1 MGRGQGGLPL
11 QDNHRSERISVW
23 TRERKRRTNHAD
35 SSQNQPRRIWQDSL
49 SVWPARQTSEEEHRD
64 KKEDTAATGKRHDFL
79 TDKIPPLAL
88 DFWHKD
94 GYDGSPVN
102 LTTPENFDYLYQS
115 ASNYAGLM
123 GIKLPFRYRKGGSP
137 RLKIT
142 ELYKAMD
149 ESVPECVN
157 LEEKEG
163 RLHFCLFRHHDWPE
177 PELFWIPIDFTERLP
192 VPLRNIVREFI
203 RQFVRHHGVCN
214 VTEAFCYDFAIEELE
229 DWKTGIPMP
238 PRKKSGRT
246 GGWRIPTSQ
255 ENGRKRSNG
264 CRENRSATL
273 WKRLYGITGPKRGRS
288 KNCWN

>member
-1 MGRGQGGLPL
+1 MQTAI
-11 QDNHRSERISVW
+11 RISQGKSGGTHYPLGRPV
-23 TRERKRRTNHAD
+23 RHPKRNSGT
-35 SSQNQPRRIWQDSL
+35 
-49 SVWPARQTSEEEHRD
+49 

-79 TDKIPPLAL
+79 TDKIPPLSP

-102 LTTPENFDYLYQS
+102 LTTPENFNYLYQS
-115 ASNYAGLM
+115 ALNYAGLM

-149 ESVPECVN
+149 ESVPECIN

-177 PELFWIPIDFTERLP
+177 PALFWIPIDFTERLP
-192 VPLRNIVREFI
+192 VPLRNIVWEFI

-214 VTEAFCYDFAIEELE
+214 VT
-229 DWKTGIPMP
+229 
-238 PRKKSGRT
+238 
-246 GGWRIPTSQ
+246 
-255 ENGRKRSNG
+255 
-264 CRENRSATL
+264 
-273 WKRLYGITGPKRGRS
+273 
-288 KNCWN
+288 

>member
-1 MGRGQGGLPL
+1 MQTALRINQGEPGGTHYPLGRPVR
-11 QDNHRSERISVW
+11 HP
-23 TRERKRRTNHAD
+23 KRNIGT
-35 SSQNQPRRIWQDSL
+35 
-49 SVWPARQTSEEEHRD
+49 

-79 TDKIPPLAL
+79 TDKIPPLAP

-142 ELYKAMD
+142 ELYKVME

-177 PELFWIPIDFTERLP
+177 PTLFWISIDFTERLP
-192 VPLRNIVREFI
+192 IPLRNIVREFI
-203 RQFVRHHGVCN
+203 RQFVRHHGVSN

-229 DWKTGIPMP
+229 DWETGIPTP

-246 GGWRIPTSQ
+246 SGWRIPTSQ

-264 CRENRSATL
+264 CRENHSATL
-273 WKRLYGITGPKRGRS
+273 WKRLYGITGQKRGRN
-288 KNCWN
+288 KNYWN

>member
-1 MGRGQGGLPL
+1 MQTAL
-11 QDNHRSERISVW
+11 RISQGESGRTHYPFGRPV
-23 TRERKRRTNHAD
+23 RHPKRNIGT
-35 SSQNQPRRIWQDSL
+35 
-49 SVWPARQTSEEEHRD
+49 

-192 VPLRNIVREFI
+192 VPLRNR
-203 RQFVRHHGVCN
+203 
-214 VTEAFCYDFAIEELE
+214 TL
-229 DWKTGIPMP
+229 
-238 PRKKSGRT
+238 SGSSS
-246 GGWRIPTSQ
+246 GNS
-255 ENGRKRSNG
+255 S
-264 CRENRSATL
+264 
-273 WKRLYGITGPKRGRS
+273 GITESAMSPRRFAMTS
-288 KNCWN
+288 P

>member
-1 MGRGQGGLPL
+1 MQTALRINQGEPGGTHYPLGRPVR
-11 QDNHRSERISVW
+11 HP
-23 TRERKRRTNHAD
+23 KRNIGT
-35 SSQNQPRRIWQDSL
+35 
-49 SVWPARQTSEEEHRD
+49 

-79 TDKIPPLAL
+79 TDKIPPLAP

-142 ELYKAMD
+142 ELYKVME

-177 PELFWIPIDFTERLP
+177 PTLFWISIDFTERLP
-192 VPLRNIVREFI
+192 IPLRNIVREFI
-203 RQFVRHHGVCN
+203 RQFVRHHRVCN

-229 DWKTGIPMP
+229 DW
-238 PRKKSGRT
+238 
-246 GGWRIPTSQ
+246 
-255 ENGRKRSNG
+255 
-264 CRENRSATL
+264 ENRGFRRLPEKKIRAN
-273 WKRLYGITGPKRGRS
+273 KRLADSYQSGKRAKALKRMSGKPFCNSLEEAVRNYRTKKGKD
-288 KNCWN
+288 KNYWN

>member
-1 MGRGQGGLPL
+1 MQTAL
-11 QDNHRSERISVW
+11 RISQGESGRTHYPFGRPV
-23 TRERKRRTNHAD
+23 RHPKRNIGT
-35 SSQNQPRRIWQDSL
+35 
-49 SVWPARQTSEEEHRD
+49 

-79 TDKIPPLAL
+79 TDKIPPLAP

-177 PELFWIPIDFTERLP
+177 PELFW
-192 VPLRNIVREFI
+192 
-203 RQFVRHHGVCN
+203 
-214 VTEAFCYDFAIEELE
+214 
-229 DWKTGIPMP
+229 
-238 PRKKSGRT
+238 
-246 GGWRIPTSQ
+246 
-255 ENGRKRSNG
+255 
-264 CRENRSATL
+264 
-273 WKRLYGITGPKRGRS
+273 
-288 KNCWN
+288 

>member
-1 MGRGQGGLPL
+1 MQTAL
-11 QDNHRSERISVW
+11 RISQGESGRTHYPFGQPV
-23 TRERKRRTNHAD
+23 RHPKRNVGT
-35 SSQNQPRRIWQDSL
+35 
-49 SVWPARQTSEEEHRD
+49 
-64 KKEDTAATGKRHDFL
+64 KKEDTAATGKRHDIL
-79 TDKIPPLAL
+79 TDKIPPLAP

-163 RLHFCLFRHHDWPE
+163 RLHFCLFRH
-177 PELFWIPIDFTERLP
+177 RLAGTRA
-192 VPLRNIVREFI
+192 VLDS
-203 RQFVRHHGVCN
+203 H
-214 VTEAFCYDFAIEELE
+214 
-229 DWKTGIPMP
+229 
-238 PRKKSGRT
+238 
-246 GGWRIPTSQ
+246 
-255 ENGRKRSNG
+255 
-264 CRENRSATL
+264 
-273 WKRLYGITGPKRGRS
+273 RLYGTASRTIEEHCQGVHPAIRPASRSLQCHRGVLL
-288 KNCWN
+288 